1 MKWVRHKTL
10 SGADMDS
17 LVGTALMEKLLMNR
31 LAIKFDKTSEAASSK
46 DMGLMDTK
54 GIFHKR
60 DLQGNKYIE
69 ILFEHIEDLEMVEQ
83 KLTQYKLGLD

>member
-10 SGADMDS
+10 SDADMDS

-31 LAIKFDKTSEAASSK
+31 LAVKFETTSEVATSK
-46 DMGLMDTK
+46 DMGLMETV

-60 DLQGNKYIE
+60 ELQGTKYIE

-83 KLTQYKLGLD
+83 KLTQYKMGLD